1 MLWVWCVSVCVVVYV
16 WCVVCVCV
24 TYSECVCDV
33 PCVCCGWCVCVCGAL
48 CVRVPCVAC
57 ALWDL
62 GRYLELPSSGC
73 GQPGEEV
80 QPWRGQG
87 RGCHWR
93 GLGRAALNFRSGN
106 TAYGRRAA
114 ASRPREISH
123 RDMKGISF
131 QLTRAFYFFLPF
143 FFF

>member
-1 MLWVWCVSVCVVVYV
+1 M
-16 WCVVCVCV
+16 
-24 TYSECVCDV
+24 
-33 PCVCCGWCVCVCGAL
+33 CCGWCVCVCDAL

-80 QPWRGQG
+80 RPWRGQG

-93 GLGRAALNFRSGN
+93 GLGCAALNFRSGN

-143 FFF
+143 FFFF